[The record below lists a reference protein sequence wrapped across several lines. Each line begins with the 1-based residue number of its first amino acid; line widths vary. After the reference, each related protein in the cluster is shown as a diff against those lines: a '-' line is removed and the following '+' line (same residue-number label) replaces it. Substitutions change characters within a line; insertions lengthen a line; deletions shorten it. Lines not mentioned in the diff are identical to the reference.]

1 MLKSR
6 SREVLFNRVLVFK
19 VNTFS
24 SNNNFKVDDS
34 CTFRYK
40 IQRLIESQ
48 LTFKENKAN
57 FLKKMGIEVI

>member
-19 VNTFS
+19 VTTFS

-57 FLKKMGIEVI
+57 FLKKMGI